1 MRRLQQRDVAG
12 IEALLAEDV
21 RTMTDGGGEFRA
33 ALRTIVGRDK
43 VARFYLAVAETAP
56 HVSVRARLLNGMP
69 AMVVDVHSPIER
81 QSPRF
86 TFSLAL
92 NRDGNISEIY
102 VVSATRKL
110 TAVK

>member
-1 MRRLQQRDVAG
+1 
-12 IEALLAEDV
+12 
-21 RTMTDGGGEFRA
+21 
-33 ALRTIVGRDK
+33 
-43 VARFYLAVAETAP
+43 VAETAP

-102 VVSATRKL
+102 VVSATHKL